1 LALSVEKARDAVD
14 RLTEADVPYWDRL
27 FKEPLMYQVFVEDP
41 NGFLI
46 ELINR
51 NPGEITGPICKVVD

>member
-1 LALSVEKARDAVD
+1 
-14 RLTEADVPYWDRL
+14 
-27 FKEPLMYQVFVEDP
+27 MYQVFVEDP